1 MKTLLLNNRFSI
13 FLLIIILY
21 SPFLQSQEKRSIL
34 TAGYT
39 TSQIKEWLSEP
50 KEWVPYSTYDQ
61 ANATYPAK
69 FKEAQ
74 ISLAEENLGKPIED
88 ITATLLLQFSLNGDR
103 SRHGSIYFGRR
114 NRLASA
120 VVAEMLEKEGR
131 FTDEIVNLIW
141 AICEESWWVIPAHYG
156 QNGKEGLPPSD
167 AEYVDLFAAETGA
180 LLAWTHYLLKD
191 KLDQVSPVINRRI
204 LDEINRRILQPNL
217 NNEDFW
223 WMGAEDRDLNNW
235 TPWICSNWLTCVL
248 LCEKDK
254 DLQTKSVYKIMTVL
268 DRFLDPYPAD
278 GGCDEGPGYWGRAGA
293 SLYEC
298 LDLLDLATGGK
309 LSYWDNDLVKNIGQY
324 IYKVHIRGDY
334 YINFADASAV
344 NSPSPVLIYQ
354 YGKKIQDQT
363 MMSFGSW
370 LADEQDLYASPTGSS
385 LSRRLMTLM
394 AFENIKNASASPPNI
409 AHSWFPNLQVMVARE
424 ENLDGNGLFL
434 AAKGGHN
441 AESHNHNDVG
451 NFIIYFDGQPI
462 VIDAG
467 VETYT
472 RKTFSKQRYEIW
484 TMQSQYHSLPTI
496 NGVQQKNGRE
506 FKATQVKGTSDS
518 KKYTFSLDISQA
530 YPEEAGV
537 DKYHRSIV
545 FDRRKK
551 QISIT
556 DDYQLSK
563 VETPTVMNLLTVRKP
578 YIDEQN
584 HTILLGYRRPGNEAI
599 QLTYPANMKASLE
612 EIGIDDARL
621 LRAWPNR
628 IYRLQFTDSNQ
639 EKSGKYAF
647 AFEAVLPGKNY
658 QYHKEK
664 EMAALENPMNVKYL
678 KSKLRKASPKLI
690 LTPEIEK
697 NLKTRLTTDPVVK
710 NYYAAI
716 KLNATQ
722 IQQESLLTRNVIGRR
737 LLSTSREMLYRMG
750 ILGMVYR
757 MEKDPQVLSR
767 INDEVLAVCA
777 FKDWNPSHYL
787 DVAEMSLAVALA
799 IDWVGD
805 GLPGAT
811 VETALNALIEKGIK
825 PSYNPA
831 GNVGWINGTNN
842 WNQVCHGGMI
852 AAAIMTAKKD
862 PDLAARTISRALDG
876 MPVALHEYGPDGVYP
891 EGSTYWGYG
900 TSFSVM
906 TSSMLQSAFGTDFG
920 LAEYPSFLESADF
933 RLLCNAPS
941 GRYYN
946 FADCG
951 DKRSQIGDIILA
963 WFAAYTGNQMYFEK
977 NRFLRNPA
985 EMGKLSRVAGPGLV
999 WLSQFNQIG
1008 DGNLPLTW
1016 KGEGAN
1022 PVVFFKSEDGNY
1034 YFGGKG
1040 GRGSVNHGNMDAGSF
1055 IFELDGV
1062 RWVEDPGNQS
1072 YHALEKTG
1080 FDLWGR
1086 CQDCER
1092 WTLLT
1097 KNNYGH
1103 STLTFN
1109 HKLHAVNGF
1118 ASIIDFKEGKTPTA
1132 TLDMSPVFGGE
1143 ENTVIRKFTKES
1155 DQSLLIE
1162 DQIQVHDSMEVITW
1176 QLMTTADVKVV
1187 KGGVILTQDGKHL
1200 KVDNLTHSDLS
1211 FSVIALD
1218 PPPLELDRK
1227 IEGLKR
1233 LELNIPAYLL
1243 TKDSETIRIRLSG
1256 K

>member
-1 MKTLLLNNRFSI
+1 MKSLFHKNWISFLGLICFLCTPHLFS
-13 FLLIIILY
+13 
-21 SPFLQSQEKRSIL
+21 QSQRSIL
-34 TAGYT
+34 TGNT
-39 TSQIKEWLSEP
+39 NPQQVKQLILEP
-50 KEWVPYSTYDQ
+50 QKWVPYPSYQDPGPKYSDKLIQ
-61 ANATYPAK
+61 
-69 FKEAQ
+69 AQ
-74 ISLAEENLGKPIED
+74 ITLAEENLGKPLED

-103 SRHGSIYFGRR
+103 ARHGNIYFGRR

-120 VVAEMLEKEGR
+120 VVAEMLEKKGR
-131 FTDEIVNLIW
+131 FMDEITDLIW

-191 KLDQVSPVINRRI
+191 QLEQVSPVLNQRI
-204 LDEINRRILQPNL
+204 LEEIDRRILQPNL

-223 WMGAEDRDLNNW
+223 WMGSEDRDLNNW

-254 DLQTKSVYKIMTVL
+254 DLQARATYKIMTVL

-293 SLYEC
+293 SLFEC
-298 LDLLDLATGGK
+298 LDLLEMASGGK
-309 LSYWDNDLVKNIGQY
+309 LSWWDNQLVKNIGQY
-324 IYKVHIRGDY
+324 IYKVHIRNDY

-354 YGKKIQDQT
+354 YGKKIKDPT

-370 LADEQDLYASPTGSS
+370 LADQQELYTSPIESS

-394 AFENIKNASASPPNI
+394 ALEDIKNTSARPANI
-409 AHSWFPNLQVMVARE
+409 AHSWFPDLQVMVARE
-424 ENLDGNGLFL
+424 ENPEGNGLFL

-451 NFIIYFDGQPI
+451 NFVIYFDGQPI

-472 RKTFSKQRYEIW
+472 RKTFSSQRYEIW

-506 FKATQVKGTSDS
+506 FKATKVAGTSDS
-518 KKYTFSLDISQA
+518 KTHSFSLDIAQA
-530 YPEEAGV
+530 YPTEAGV

-551 QISIT
+551 HIAIS
-556 DDYQLSK
+556 DEYQLSK
-563 VETPTVMNLLTVRKP
+563 VETPTVMNMLTVRKP
-578 YIDEQN
+578 FIDHQN
-584 HTILLGYRRPGNEAI
+584 HTILLGYRRPGNEAVE
-599 QLTYPANMKASLE
+599 LTFPANMKASVE
-612 EIGIDDARL
+612 EIDIDDPRL

-639 EKSGKYAF
+639 QLQGKYTFAF
-647 AFEAVLPGKNY
+647 APVFPGKNY
-658 QYHKEK
+658 QVTEHKEI
-664 EMAALENPMNVKYL
+664 ATLENPMNVKYL
-678 KSKLRKASPKLI
+678 KSNLRKSSPKLI

-697 NLKTRLTTDPVVK
+697 NLKSRLSSDPVVK
-710 NYYAAI
+710 NYYEAI
-716 KLNATQ
+716 KLNAAE
-722 IQQESLLTRNVIGRR
+722 IQKEPLLTRNVIGRR

-757 MEKDPQVLSR
+757 LDKDPKVLSR

-799 IDWVGD
+799 VDWAGD
-805 GLPGAT
+805 GLPKAT
-811 VETALNALIEKGIK
+811 VETALNTLIEKGIK

-842 WNQVCHGGMI
+842 WNQVCNGGMI

-933 RLLCNAPS
+933 RLLSNAPS

-951 DKRSQIGDIILA
+951 DRRSQNGDIILA
-963 WFAAYTGNQMYFEK
+963 WFAAYTGNQMYYEK
-977 NRFLRNPA
+977 DRFLANPA
-985 EMGKLSRVAGPGLV
+985 DMGKLSRVAGPGLV
-999 WLSQFNQIG
+999 WLSQIDQKG
-1008 DGNLPLTW
+1008 SGKLPLAW

-1022 PVVFFKSEDGNY
+1022 PVVFFRSEDNNY

-1072 YHALEKTG
+1072 YHELEKTG

-1097 KNNYGH
+1097 KNNFGH
-1103 STLTFN
+1103 STLTVN
-1109 HKLHAVNGF
+1109 HKLHAVDGF
-1118 ASIIDFKEGKTPTA
+1118 ASITNFTDGASPTA

-1143 ENTVIRKFTKES
+1143 KNTIIRKFSKDS
-1155 DQSLLIE
+1155 DRSLLIE
-1162 DQIQVHDSMEVITW
+1162 DRIQIVDSMKVITW
-1176 QLMTTADVKVV
+1176 QLMTTADVEIV
-1187 KGGVILTQDGKHL
+1187 KGGVVLKQDGKQL
-1200 KVDNLTHSDLS
+1200 FLDNLSHGNLS
-1211 FSVIALD
+1211 FSVISLD

-1233 LELNIPAYLL
+1233 LELNIPAYLF
-1243 TKDSETIRIRLSG
+1243 TKDSENIRIRLRG
-1256 K
+1256 Q